1 MYYTGYTCKERHI
14 NHGNMNYT
22 IHSPEMFGFK
32 RKCQSLNFQGISY
45 KFWQQYNVPCA
56 STRTIKLCMCSIS
69 WQYEDNLSADKQG
82 RRNRRRWGGGYS
94 PQFFWRGGKPPPPPT
109 HTHNIVRS
117 NAKKMIRF
125 AHVKNVLRSVK
136 LKVTIWKSLI
146 KLVALKHNKC

>member
-1 MYYTGYTCKERHI
+1 M
-14 NHGNMNYT
+14 
-22 IHSPEMFGFK
+22 
-32 RKCQSLNFQGISY
+32 
-45 KFWQQYNVPCA
+45 
-56 STRTIKLCMCSIS
+56 
-69 WQYEDNLSADKQG
+69 
-82 RRNRRRWGGGYS
+82 GGGAIAPNIS
-94 PQFFWRGGKPPPPPT
+94 DDGAKPPPPP